1 MTVADCGLLEHYYE
15 TSNLNWSIAKQ
26 SAVDG
31 HSILVGNPINAICKS
46 WVDAFLPLLDPF
58 KGCNGA
64 VPDEMRF
71 NAETNPDGVRCT
83 IQDGNVNI
91 FGRDPKTGYARRPLD
106 TTGVQYGIKAL
117 RDGTI
122 SADEFLDVNRN
133 IGGFSINGEYIPH
146 PIRTDQIRKEDVR

>member
-1 MTVADCGLLEHYYE
+1 M
-15 TSNLNWSIAKQ
+15 
-26 SAVDG
+26 
-31 HSILVGNPINAICKS
+31 LVGNPIDAICKS

-106 TTGVQYGIKAL
+106 NTGVQYGLKAL

-122 SADEFLDVNRN
+122 SAEEFLAVTRHN
-133 IGGFSINGEYIPH
+133 GGFSKIGRASCRGRVCQY
-146 PIRTDQIRKEDVR
+146 V